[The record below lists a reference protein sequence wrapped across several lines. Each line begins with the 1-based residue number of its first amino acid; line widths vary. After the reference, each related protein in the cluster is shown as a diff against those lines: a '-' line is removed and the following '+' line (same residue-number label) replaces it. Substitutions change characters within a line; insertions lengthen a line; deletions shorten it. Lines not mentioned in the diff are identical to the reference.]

1 MPTAHPKEESVVRE
15 QQVSGGR
22 TFPCVGLLSILILTH
37 MAVVSSAGI
46 PLTAGTL
53 SRSSR
58 TGLSLDPDALQ
69 HLRSPYNVYIKGLPA
84 SATDDQLRA
93 WASGIAEPLSI
104 RTIRELRNESSAPAS
119 VRSSSFGCSY
129 HQAPTNR
136 TTHLPFDRLRQVCQ
150 P

>member
-1 MPTAHPKEESVVRE
+1 MSHCA
-15 QQVSGGR
+15 
-22 TFPCVGLLSILILTH
+22 GLLSIPVLTH
-37 MAVVSSAGI
+37 VAVVSPAGM
-46 PLTAGTL
+46 PFTAGTL

-104 RTIRELRNESSAPAS
+104 KTIRELRNESM
-119 VRSSSFGCSY
+119 CSGIGAFVVIWL
-129 HQAPTNR
+129 Q
-136 TTHLPFDRLRQVCQ
+136 LPSGAD
-150 P
+150 